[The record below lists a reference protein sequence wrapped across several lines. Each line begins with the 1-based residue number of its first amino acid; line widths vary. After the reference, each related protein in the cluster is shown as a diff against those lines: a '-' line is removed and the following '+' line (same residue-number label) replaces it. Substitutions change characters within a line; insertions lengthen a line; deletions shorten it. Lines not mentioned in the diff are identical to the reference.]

1 MLREEWRLHK
11 SLIGPTGSA
20 FFPAFIFVISAG
32 LAVAVPMFLGGLRYS
47 TLLLMFHV
55 ASAMYGLFVGSIGH
69 IGEEIWSR
77 RLGQVNVILQLPQIH
92 PLSFKRVMALF
103 YLKDALYYALYTYAP
118 FTLGLAVAAPMAGI
132 ALGSVA
138 RLCLTMVLT
147 FMMGMSLSFLLSA
160 SAARSRGLAGVIGL
174 SVLCLAS
181 LVWPLNALTP
191 GQLLLPLG
199 YWYTPDPLLL
209 ASSVAVTVILS
220 TSAVAVIR
228 ERFEASHRRHR
239 SSLLEVEPRFSFTG
253 RLSALVAK
261 EWVELSRSGVMK
273 QVVLGLAGTLL
284 GVYFI
289 IWLIETGLG
298 FHFPFNVVSYSGFV
312 GFMGVLTYSWITA
325 MEHNESL
332 NALPVGVDEVV
343 EAKLVLYLILTAG
356 ISAVCVT
363 LISLARAEL
372 GLLALGLLVAGANAV
387 YAGSLAARLT
397 GLWTNTMFFDVKVI
411 TKFAAAVVPPLLIV
425 ESASLWIQTLGSP
438 VVYAIVAISLVQAA
452 ASILMLKGARGRWR
466 GASFAFAITEA

>member
-1 MLREEWRLHK
+1 MLREEWRLHQ
-11 SLIGPTGSA
+11 SLIGPMGSA
-20 FFPAFIFVISAG
+20 FFPGFIFVFTVA
-32 LAVAVPMFLGGLRYS
+32 LAVLVPMFLSGLCYS

-55 ASAMYGLFVGSIGH
+55 ASVMYGLFVGSIGH

-77 RLGQVNVILQLPQIH
+77 RLGQINVILQLPQIH
-92 PLSFKRVMALF
+92 PLSFKRVMAIF
-103 YLKDALYYALYTYAP
+103 YLKDALYYILYSYAP
-118 FTLGLAVAAPMAGI
+118 FTLGLAVAAPLAGI

-138 RLCLTMVLT
+138 QLCLTMVLT

-160 SAARSRGLAGVIGL
+160 SAVRSRRAAGVIGL
-174 SVLCLAS
+174 SVLGVAS
-181 LVWPLNALTP
+181 LVWPLNVLTP

-199 YWYTPDPLLL
+199 YWYKPNPLLL
-209 ASSVAVTVILS
+209 VFSVAVTVTLS
-220 TSAVAVIR
+220 ISAVTVIK
-228 ERFEASHRRHR
+228 ERFEASQRRHR
-239 SSLLEVEPRFSFTG
+239 SSLLDVEPRFAFTG
-253 RLSALVAK
+253 KLSSLVAK

-332 NALPVGVDEVV
+332 NALPVSVDEVV

-356 ISAVCVT
+356 ISAGCVI
-363 LISLARAEL
+363 LISVARAEL

-387 YAGSLAARLT
+387 YAGSVAARLT
-397 GLWTNTMFFDVKVI
+397 GLWTNTMFFDAKVI
-411 TKFAAAVVPPLLIV
+411 SKFAAAVVPPLLVV
-425 ESASLWIQTLGSP
+425 ESASLWIQVIGAP
-438 VVYAIVAISLVQAA
+438 VVYTIAAVSLVQVA
-452 ASILMLKGARGRWR
+452 ASILMLRGVRGKWR
-466 GASFAFAITEA
+466 RVSFAFAVTEA

>member
-20 FFPAFIFVISAG
+20 FFPAFIFSFTVV
-32 LAVAVPMFLGGLRYS
+32 LAVLVPMYLKGLSYS

-77 RLGQVNVILQLPQIH
+77 RLGQINVILQLPQTH

-103 YLKDALYYALYTYAP
+103 YLKDALYYVLYSYAP

-138 RLCLTMVLT
+138 KLLLTMVLT

-160 SAARSRGLAGVIGL
+160 SAVRSRGLAGAIGL
-174 SVLCLAS
+174 TVLGLVS
-181 LVWPLNALTP
+181 LVWPLRLITP
-191 GQLLLPLG
+191 GQLLFPLG
-199 YWYTPDPLLL
+199 YWYTPTPLLL
-209 ASSVAVTVILS
+209 ASSVAITGVLS
-220 TSAVAVIR
+220 ISAIAVIR
-228 ERFEASHRRHR
+228 ERHEASHRRHR
-239 SSLLEVEPRFSFTG
+239 SSLLEVEPRFAFTG

-261 EWVELSRSGVMK
+261 EWVELGRSGVMR
-273 QVVLGLAGTLL
+273 QVALGVAGTLL

-356 ISAVCVT
+356 ISAGCVA
-363 LISLARAEL
+363 LISAARAEP

-387 YAGSLAARLT
+387 YAGSVAARLT
-397 GLWTNTMFFDVKVI
+397 GLWTNTMFFDAKVI
-411 TKFAAAVVPPLLIV
+411 YKFAAAVVPPLLVV
-425 ESASLWIQTLGSP
+425 ESASLWIQVMGAP
-438 VVYAIVAISLVQAA
+438 AVYVIAAVSLVQVA
-452 ASILMLKGARGRWR
+452 ASILLLRGVRGRWR
-466 GASFAFAITEA
+466 GVSFAFAVTEA